1 MDIISIF
8 LDSKWW
14 CIFPK
19 AIKLIDNVAWIWTQ
33 EMWFQSQDSWFPN
46 HAASLFSFEVT
57 REMVRHKFIFELNAK
72 IEWWV
77 CVLGHVRL
85 FAAPWTVA
93 LQVPL
98 SMGFPRQNYWSR
110 LPFPSPGDLPNQ
122 GLKLSPDL
130 LHWQVDSLPLCH
142 LGSPIEWWIY
152 QLEKEKRIFS
162 KGNIVSKVRK
172 KWER

>member
-33 EMWFQSQDSWFPN
+33 EMWVQSQDSWFPN

-77 CVLGHVRL
+77 YVLSHVRL

-93 LQVPL
+93 LQAPL
-98 SMGFPRQNYWSR
+98 SMGFPRQNYWSG
-110 LPFPSPGDLPNQ
+110 LPFPSPRHEREKWKWSRSVVSDSSDPMNC
-122 GLKLSPDL
+122 
-130 LHWQVDSLPLCH
+130 SLP
-142 LGSPIEWWIY
+142 GSSVHG
-152 QLEKEKRIFS
+152 IFQA
-162 KGNIVSKVRK
+162 
-172 KWER
+172 